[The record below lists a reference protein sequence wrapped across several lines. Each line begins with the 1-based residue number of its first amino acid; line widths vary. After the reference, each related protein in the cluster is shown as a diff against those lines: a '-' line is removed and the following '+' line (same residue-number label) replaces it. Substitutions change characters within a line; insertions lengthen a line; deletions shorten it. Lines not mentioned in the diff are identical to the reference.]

1 MRPRLSAAQ
10 LLAAR
15 NARPIQSLDD
25 LAADTFESDEERRP
39 YGLYVHGASDTGGAV
54 RAVEAIATRLAW
66 PRARPPLSVIGPADQ
81 AALDECSELARSFAI
96 TQLKTG
102 PADGSPAIMSS
113 NMMTEQGKTTVS
125 CKLHDPPWTAD
136 FEDRRRWMLAEVE
149 HVLAHAAGA
158 VHLLGLLGVKVT
170 PVQIT
175 RWVQAS
181 RLVSRSRS
189 ACRIRAGWA
198 GTNSL

>member
-1 MRPRLSAAQ
+1 
-10 LLAAR
+10 
-15 NARPIQSLDD
+15 
-25 LAADTFESDEERRP
+25 
-39 YGLYVHGASDTGGAV
+39 
-54 RAVEAIATRLAW
+54 
-66 PRARPPLSVIGPADQ
+66 
-81 AALDECSELARSFAI
+81 
-96 TQLKTG
+96 
-102 PADGSPAIMSS
+102 
-113 NMMTEQGKTTVS
+113 MTEQGKTTVS

-175 RWVQAS
+175 RWVPQAQCRLSS
-181 RLVSRSRS
+181 R
-189 ACRIRAGWA
+189 AAGPAHAGIRAGWA